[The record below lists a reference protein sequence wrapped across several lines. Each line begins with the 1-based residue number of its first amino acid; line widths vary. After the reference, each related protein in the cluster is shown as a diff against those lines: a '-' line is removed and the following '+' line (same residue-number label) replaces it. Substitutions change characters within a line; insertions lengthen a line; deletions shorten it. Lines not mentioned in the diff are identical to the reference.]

1 MKRATAIG
9 AALIGVSL
17 LVTAVASIEMARRAA
32 AFNEKLPTPF
42 VFQKPWNLSRD
53 IQFASRTITLRDALL
68 DDGQSAITVRYG
80 DQEKIVPVK
89 EPKVRNHPDLGP
101 YEERLAVL
109 AFVPTREGAK
119 VTIDPADERVQA
131 VMVVRRTSDE
141 FAGTPWAD
149 VRVKDWVF
157 DLYEFRRD
165 GELAGPRRMQ
175 FRDRRGRIPAEQYAA
190 EDLRAR
196 GLPVPE
202 GKLTEVEGIEERS
215 WEWQAC
221 LFVVPKMQV
230 SRYRYRN
237 DAVDGTDQVAGFG
250 WTFAGA
256 GLGMIGVM
264 GGIAVVMASQ
274 IAKRPNGQIAK

>member
-1 MKRATAIG
+1 M
-9 AALIGVSL
+9 ALIGVSL
-17 LVTAVASIEMARRAA
+17 AVTAVSVVSMARRAA
-32 AFNEKLPTPF
+32 AFNEQLPTPF

-53 IQFASRTITLRDALL
+53 IQFAGRAISLRDALL
-68 DDGQSAITVRYG
+68 EDGSSAIKVTYG
-80 DQEKIVPVK
+80 EQTKTFPVK
-89 EPKVRNHPDLGP
+89 EPKVRDHPDLGP

-109 AFVPTREGAK
+109 AFVPTKEGEK
-119 VTIDPADERVQA
+119 VTIDPADERVRA

-157 DLYEFRRD
+157 DVYEFARD
-165 GELAGPRRMQ
+165 GALVGPRRMQ

-196 GLPVPE
+196 GQAVPE

-237 DAVDGTDQVAGFG
+237 DAVDGTDQAAGFG

-264 GGIAVVMASQ
+264 GGVAVMMASRVG
-274 IAKRPNGQIAK
+274 ARPSVTGRQP